1 MMLGD
6 LVVAVLFRA
15 PDIPTAVVLLIF
27 VVVTT
32 VWMTTAEIAKY
43 AKVGIK
49 TIYKEI
55 RAGRLRVARVGGRRE
70 YRGTEDWT
78 DEWLEESATPVVLPI
93 RRRA

>member
-27 VVVTT
+27 IFVT
-32 VWMTTAEIAKY
+32 VWMTTAEMAKY
-43 AKVGIK
+43 ARVGIK

-55 RAGRLRVARVGGRRE
+55 RSGRLRVARVGGRRE